1 MKWES
6 SSDILSVVSGRS
18 CFYLRVKGVLPTD
31 AVRKND
37 NWRVLCHRKPRPLCS
52 FAGATFHRCTGRFST
67 ETRNF
72 ILRVSVMQCCFAGEI
87 FGINSSTKNPAQIC
101 VCHP

>member
-37 NWRVLCHRKPRPLCS
+37 NWRVLVAIGKILMLSP
-52 FAGATFHRCTGRFST
+52 TF
-67 ETRNF
+67 
-72 ILRVSVMQCCFAGEI
+72 
-87 FGINSSTKNPAQIC
+87 P
-101 VCHP
+101 PP